1 MRLLGLFVVSASIV
15 AASIFAACGE
25 DEAIVR
31 ERLDSGADVTAPE
44 GGADA
49 GDGGL
54 LGCGVGVPTTYT
66 SPAFATNAAVEL
78 ALTSR
83 FEQLDARMAATEG
96 DAGVAVTAAE
106 LKTLYGEGSPSLR
119 AVSTPSAQAIADAHF
134 DAFEEASGK
143 TWRPADAAQD
153 GGAPTGGKYG
163 AYHFSA
169 TGVDLREATTKTLLA
184 GAFYNHVLGLVAAPM
199 TEATIDRLLAAYGAS
214 PAFADRGGAEGGAGG
229 DTLVAAL
236 ASRRDDALS
245 PTPGP
250 YRKIRSALLAM
261 KAAVPAGEACKPDLD
276 AAVTTFLAEWER
288 ATYAT
293 AVYYLA
299 AAATTAADPLKGP
312 EALRAW
318 ATALGLI
325 RSFKGLPAD
334 KRKITDA
341 QIDALLAKIGAT
353 TAYRLV
359 TSPGD
364 RVLELNQAINDIALY
379 EGFTQ
384 AEIESF
390 KVDH

>member
-1 MRLLGLFVVSASIV
+1 MRLLGLFVVSVSIA
-15 AASIFAACGE
+15 AASMFAACGE
-25 DEAIVR
+25 EEAIVR
-31 ERLDSGADVTAPE
+31 ERLDSGADVTDPE

-54 LGCGVGVPTTYT
+54 LGCGVAIPTTYE

-78 ALTSR
+78 ALVAR
-83 FEQLDARMAATEG
+83 FEHLDARMKATEG

-106 LKTLYGEGSPSLR
+106 LKTPYGEGSPSLR
-119 AVSTPSAQAIADAHF
+119 AVSTPLAQAICDANF

-143 TWRPADAAQD
+143 AWTPADAARD
-153 GGAPTGGKYG
+153 GGVPTGGKYG

-199 TEATIDRLLAAYGAS
+199 TETTIDRLLAAYGAT
-214 PAFADRGGAEGGAGG
+214 PAFAHRVDADGGAGG
-229 DTLVAAL
+229 DTLVAAY
-236 ASRRDDALS
+236 ASRRDDASS

-250 YRKIRSALLAM
+250 YLKIKSALLAM
-261 KAAVPAGEACKPDLD
+261 KAAVSAGEACKPDLD
-276 AAVTTFLAEWER
+276 AAVATFLAEWER
-288 ATYAT
+288 TTYAT

-299 AAATTAADPLKGP
+299 AAATAAADPLKGP

-318 ATALGLI
+318 GAALGLI
-325 RSFKGLPAD
+325 QSFKGLPAD

-341 QIDALLAKIGAT
+341 QIEALLAKIGAT
-353 TAYRLV
+353 TAYLLV

-379 EGFTQ
+379 EGFTP